1 MASGYLHISKEDI
14 FAGEDGVIYWKNGA
28 KILGEIVSCID
39 SNEDVHYY
47 LKSTNIKKAI
57 LIDAFVP
64 VGVNDYFL
72 YSDSANFINVQI
84 DSEDYSSIGGGDGIA
99 ITFLLPEGKYY
110 TIHEIDEGGN
120 LRIFDPSGDGGQ
132 IGGGGSDKYLH
143 LIKFTGTGT
152 KVAGSEISLYI
163 VTDSDTPLTIDDLT
177 PDSGNVTYKPGI
189 PSIHYLANAKSEDT
203 KAGAT
208 TPLIRFITEHSI
220 TIGSGF
226 CCLTNGKMILISS
239 GMDGLEVSKTDISST
254 PSFYITFTSDTI
266 MKKL

>member
-120 LRIFDPSGDGGQ
+120 LRIFDPAGDGGQ
-132 IGGGGSDKYLH
+132 IGGGGNGETFDFDIITQTKTVSSNVSNFTVLKSLTLSDFLDKIMTNKEVKGRLRHY
-143 LIKFTGTGT
+143 FYG
-152 KVAGSEISLYI
+152 VISGEPDDPKTLYYNCCQL
-163 VTDSDTPLTIDDLT
+163 VHAEYVE
-177 PDSGNVTYKPGI
+177 NANTYQI
-189 PSIHYLANAKSEDT
+189 AFLFNS
-203 KAGAT
+203 
-208 TPLIRFITEHSI
+208 
-220 TIGSGF
+220 
-226 CCLTNGKMILISS
+226 
-239 GMDGLEVSKTDISST
+239 SST
-254 PSFYITFTSDTI
+254 SLSRKTFTFASDGTLSSI
-266 MKKL
+266 S